1 MKTILTFAVS
11 LFLAGQVFA
20 TSNRPVGL
28 ESSNSLTFSSES
40 MAGPGK
46 DAGTLIKAANK
57 KGKFV
62 FLVVFD
68 KAGADKDK
76 GMSIAK
82 TASAKKKSLVEV
94 IELNTTDTDNSGLV
108 AKYGLAGA
116 PLPLILV
123 LDKNGTA
130 AGGFVLG
137 QATPDGLVNTIP
149 SPKFSEIIK
158 GLTEQK
164 SVFIVTYK
172 KSMIKKITAIAN
184 CNEAVKSMNDGA
196 IIVELN
202 IEDKEETTLLKNL
215 NVNALATEPVI
226 YAINKAGQVAGTFPS
241 ETAPKQLVL
250 AANKVASSGCGP
262 AGCAPGSSCAPAK
275 K

>member
-1 MKTILTFAVS
+1 MKIIQTLAVS
-11 LFLAGQVFA
+11 LLFTGSASA
-20 TSNRPVGL
+20 WSNQPMDLGSDNRISCYGA
-28 ESSNSLTFSSES
+28 SA
-40 MAGPGK
+40 AGPGNGV
-46 DAGTLIKAANK
+46 ANLIKAANK

-137 QATPDGLVNTIP
+137 QATADGLVNTIP

-250 AANKVASSGCGP
+250 AANKVASSSC
-262 AGCAPGSSCAPAK
+262 CAPGTSCAPAK